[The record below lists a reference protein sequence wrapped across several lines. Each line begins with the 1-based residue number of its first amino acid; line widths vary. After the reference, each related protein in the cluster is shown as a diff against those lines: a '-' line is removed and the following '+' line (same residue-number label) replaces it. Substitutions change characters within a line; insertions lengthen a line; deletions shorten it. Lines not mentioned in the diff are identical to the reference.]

1 MRIMQGEM
9 EVQVMKC
16 KGGSSRKRGAEGEE
30 SQDAKEPKIEEEEQ
44 EMVAQQ
50 KGEVKE

>member
-1 MRIMQGEM
+1 MQGI
-9 EVQVMKC
+9 KC
-16 KGGSSRKRGAEGEE
+16 KEGSRRKRGAEGEE
-30 SQDAKEPKIEEEEQ
+30 SRDAKEPKIEEEEQ